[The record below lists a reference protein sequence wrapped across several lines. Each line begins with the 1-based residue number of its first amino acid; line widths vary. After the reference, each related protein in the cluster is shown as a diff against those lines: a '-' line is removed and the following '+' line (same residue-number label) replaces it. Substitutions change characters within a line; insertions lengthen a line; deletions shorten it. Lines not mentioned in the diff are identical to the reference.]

1 MIPTPENIAKMK
13 QNKLEKSKL
22 IVHPKVSNTFIESAI
37 KNNSVTALKTI
48 YYLASSVESLDLNTY
63 EDNKT
68 LTIRFDTREMLKYT
82 QLKLPEIKRN
92 IKKMQETSI
101 TFYSDDGDIEEGM
114 SLLPYYKFVYGKH
127 IVEIQLYVKIAKLI
141 IDVKRNYSMIDTSQ
155 LMKMKSKHTL
165 KLLPLLMRISQYSED
180 IGKRK
185 TMTLGELNSFFG
197 VNYKKLSQLELH
209 ILKPIKEEL
218 DAHSKLSFVY
228 ETNYDYFD
236 AGRPKAISITI
247 DVIGNSPRLF

>member
-13 QNKLEKSKL
+13 QKQLEKSK
-22 IVHPKVSNTFIESAI
+22 ITVHNKISNTFIESAI
-37 KNNSVTALKTI
+37 RNNTVTALKTI
-48 YYLASSVESLDLNTY
+48 YYLASAVENLDLEKY

-68 LTIRFDTREMLKYT
+68 LTIRFDTREMLNYT
-82 QLKLPEIKRN
+82 KLKLPEIKRN
-92 IKKMQETSI
+92 IKRLQETSI
-101 TFYSDDGDIEEGM
+101 TFFSDDGNIEEGM

-127 IVEIQLYVKIAKLI
+127 TIEIQVYVKIAKLI

-165 KLLPLLMRISQYSED
+165 KFLPLLIRISQYDKD

-185 TMTLGELNSFFG
+185 TMTLSELNSFFG

-218 DAHSKLSFVY
+218 DAHSKLSFIY

-247 DVIGNSPRLF
+247 DVVENQPRLF